1 MRAKRITI
9 KQRPN
14 GKPKPEDSISRLS
27 KRKPVARTE
36 LSKVTLYVRPEQVVG
51 VESIQLAERKR
62 TGQRPDK
69 SALVQEALDLLISKY
84 KQKKL

>member
-1 MRAKRITI
+1 MAKQATT
-9 KQRPN
+9 KQRRYN
-14 GKPKPEDSISRLS
+14 RTKSINSLISSS
-27 KRKPVARTE
+27 KRKPGAATE
-36 LSKVTLYVRPEQVVG
+36 LSKVTLYVRPDQVVG

-84 KQKKL
+84 LRKQ